1 MMSKMADLS
10 YDIEQLFI
18 DGLTAKQIAEQLD
31 CPIEIVQGWIDGVG
45 AEMDEAFG
53 EFEPPELEAYDIV
66 DIEEVY
72 SPYLG

>member
-1 MMSKMADLS
+1 MSKMAELD

-31 CPIEIVQGWIDGVG
+31 CPIEIVQGWIDGVS

-53 EFEPPELEAYDIV
+53 EFELPELEVY

>member
-1 MMSKMADLS
+1 MSKMAELD

-18 DGLTAKQIAEQLD
+18 DGLTAKQIARQLD
-31 CPIEIVQGWIDGVG
+31 CPIEIVQGWIDNVTR
-45 AEMDEAFG
+45 EMDEAFG
-53 EFEPPELEAYDIV
+53 EFEPPEFEAY

>member
-1 MMSKMADLS
+1 MSKMAELD

-18 DGLTAKQIAEQLD
+18 DGLTAKEIAQQLD
-31 CPIEIVQGWIDGVG
+31 CPIEIVQGWIDSVTR
-45 AEMDEAFG
+45 EMDEAFG
-53 EFEPPELEAYDIV
+53 ELEPPELEAY

>member
-1 MMSKMADLS
+1 MSKMAELD

-18 DGLTAKQIAEQLD
+18 DGLTAKEIAQQLD

-53 EFEPPELEAYDIV
+53 EFEPPELEVY

>member
-1 MMSKMADLS
+1 MSKMAELD

-31 CPIEIVQGWIDGVG
+31 CPIEIVQGWIDNVS
-45 AEMDEAFG
+45 AEMD
-53 EFEPPELEAYDIV
+53 EFEPPELEVYGL
-66 DIEEVY
+66 EEVY

>member
-1 MMSKMADLS
+1 MSKMAELD

-31 CPIEIVQGWIDGVG
+31 CPIEIVQGWIRGVS

-53 EFEPPELEAYDIV
+53 KFEPPELEAYDI
-66 DIEEVY
+66 EEVY

>member
-1 MMSKMADLS
+1 MSKLAELS
-10 YDIEQLFI
+10 YDIEQLYI
-18 DGLTAKQIAEQLD
+18 DGLTAKEIAEQLD
-31 CPIEIVQGWIDGVG
+31 CPIEIVQGWIRGVG

-53 EFEPPELEAYDIV
+53 EFEPPELESY